1 MSDIQI
7 NPQALESDLN
17 LRDDEIVDDQEE
29 LDDLSVIETATTY
42 DTTKLED
49 LQRIVEDIRGVNVN
63 EGNKLWSNIDNLP
76 KVNGGQIGQTQTRK
90 KALIYLNNVKLTNL
104 DGIAVGQL
112 KAEQKK
118 EFKINSQNY

>member
-1 MSDIQI
+1 M
-7 NPQALESDLN
+7 
-17 LRDDEIVDDQEE
+17 
-29 LDDLSVIETATTY
+29 
-42 DTTKLED
+42 
-49 LQRIVEDIRGVNVN
+49 
-63 EGNKLWSNIDNLP
+63 
-76 KVNGGQIGQTQTRK
+76 NGGQIGQTQTRK